1 MEINTW
7 KEKSKDKQFLLIRR
21 IYEERENHPYSTI
34 LWIWREY
41 LFLYKQIFENIDR
54 MNIDYYNKL
63 INGKK
68 KIGTGNQVIG

>member
-1 MEINTW
+1 MKKGRITHILQYFGFEENISSCIN
-7 KEKSKDKQFLLIRR
+7 K
-21 IYEERENHPYSTI
+21 
-34 LWIWREY
+34 
-41 LFLYKQIFENIDR
+41 IFENIDR